1 VDAESVDLDPR
12 SILAL
17 LGSVAALV
25 ILTGFLRSVPRTI
38 TAVAIAGLLALAL
51 NPVVVLVQRKLVV
64 RRGVAVVVT
73 LGGLFTVFAL
83 VLTLLLPPAVRQA
96 RALSDDLPQVIDDL
110 GRLPIVGERLTK
122 ANVPER
128 VDAAIRALPQR
139 LAGDTTPI
147 EHVGKS
153 VFDGLI
159 AAFITLLMASA
170 LLADGE
176 RLLMGARRLV
186 PVHRR
191 DEADRL
197 ARLAYEVVGRY
208 VAGSISVAGLAGLVN
223 LAAGLALGVPLAP
236 LAALNVVLWNLVPQ
250 VGGLFGGLPFVVLG
264 FTKGPTT
271 GVACLVVFLVY
282 MNIENHLIQ
291 PLLIGNAVKLSPPAT
306 MTAALIGVSAGGVV
320 GALLVIPMVG
330 AAKAIFA
337 EVRRTRTGEGG
348 MVDALGE
355 RTDLAVG
362 AIASASRAHLPPS

>member
-17 LGSVAALV
+17 LSSVAALV
-25 ILTGFLRSVPRTI
+25 VLTGALRTVPRTL
-38 TAVAIAGLLALAL
+38 TATAIAALLALAL
-51 NPVVVLVQRKLVV
+51 NPVVVMVERRLGV
-64 RRGVAVVVT
+64 RRAVAVMVT
-73 LGGLFTVFAL
+73 LGGLFTLFAL
-83 VLTLLLPPAVRQA
+83 VLTLLVPPAVRQA
-96 RALSDDLPQVIDDL
+96 RNLGDDLPHVISDL
-110 GRLPIVGERLTK
+110 QRMPIVGRRLAEAK
-122 ANVPER
+122 VPER
-128 VDAAIRALPQR
+128 VDAAIRALPKR

-147 EHVGKS
+147 EEAGRS

-159 AAFITLLMASA
+159 AAFITLLLASA

-176 RLLMGARRLV
+176 RLLRGVRRVIPV
-186 PVHRR
+186 PRR

-197 ARLAYEVVGRY
+197 ARLAYDVVGRY

-250 VGGLFGGLPFVVLG
+250 IGGLFGGLPFVVLG

-271 GVACLVVFLVY
+271 GVACLIVFVVY

-291 PLLIGNAVKLSPPAT
+291 PLLIGSAVKLSPPAT

-320 GALLVIPMVG
+320 GALLVIPLVG
-330 AAKAIFA
+330 ATKAIYT
-337 EVRRTRTGEGG
+337 EVRRTRTGDGDL
-348 MVDALGE
+348 VDALGE
-355 RTDLAVG
+355 RTDLAPG
-362 AIASASRAHLPPS
+362 AIASASRAHLPAP